1 MANKEKFLSL
11 VTDADTSVIAD
22 AKNRE
27 KNRAMLEESQKIA
40 LKVLMRLDELNW
52 SQKDLAQKMEV
63 SPQQVNK
70 ILSGTQN
77 LTIET
82 QVKLQTLLNI
92 PILASYYEQKNQ
104 AQKSMGVKF
113 NNVQTIVPS
122 ISHNSYQNTCKL
134 VAIKQKLATPIQTS
148 FTYSIAR

>member
-104 AQKSMGVKF
+104 AQQNIGVKF
-113 NNVQTIVPS
+113 NMVQTIEPS
-122 ISHNSYQNTCKL
+122 NSYNTYQNTCKI
-134 VAIKQKLATPIQTS
+134 VAIKRKLGMPNQTG
-148 FTYSIAR
+148 FTYSIAQ